1 MTYTFSLR
9 LTASLTALILGSLIS
24 LPTYSA
30 TQLIFASEYGDTT
43 LIGQRSRQFVE
54 RVQAL
59 SNGELDIILKS
70 AGTSGLRSAN
80 HSRAINNDT
89 IQIANTLA
97 GTLGSDD
104 PTFML
109 STLPFVTQNID
120 EAEQLYRMSRSAY
133 DALFMENDQIL
144 LYVAPWPAS
153 GVWSRQAL
161 RSPEDLQN
169 LLIRTYDR
177 NGQRVFLNTASTP
190 KVMAWND
197 VLPGLENRSL
207 DAVLTAAEAGLD
219 VGYPT
224 HMKYYTAIHYAMP
237 LNMVHMG
244 RPRFEALEPQQQQ
257 AILQAA
263 KEADLDSWDAV
274 RNSVINT
281 YTTLSEQGVT
291 VAAPAPRALKD
302 ALVEAS
308 ESVIASWR
316 LKADTTGRNILDDY
330 LKQR

>member
-1 MTYTFSLR
+1 MTYRFSAR
-9 LTASLTALILGSLIS
+9 ITVSLAALMLGSLIS
-24 LPTYSA
+24 LPAYST
-30 TQLIFASEYGDTT
+30 TQLIFTSEYGDTT
-43 LIGQRSRQFVE
+43 LIGQRSRHFAE

-59 SNGELDIILKS
+59 SNDELEIILQS
-70 AGTSGLRSAN
+70 AGTSGLRSTD

-104 PTFML
+104 PIFML
-109 STLPFVTQNID
+109 SSLPFVTQDIA

-144 LYVAPWPAS
+144 LYAAPWPAS
-153 GVWSRQAL
+153 GIWSRKAL
-161 RSPEDLQN
+161 RSPEDLQS
-169 LLIRTYDR
+169 LSIRTYDR
-177 NGQRVFLNTASTP
+177 NGQRVLLNTGSAP

-207 DAVLTAAEAGLD
+207 DAVLTSAEAGLNVD
-219 VGYPT
+219 YPA

-244 RPRFEALEPQQQQ
+244 RARFETLKPQQQQ

-263 KEADLDSWDAV
+263 KEADLASWDAV

-291 VAAPAPRALKD
+291 VAAPARRALKD

-308 ESVIASWR
+308 ENVITSWR
-316 LKADTTGRNILDDY
+316 LKAGATGRRILDDY
-330 LKQR
+330 MQQR